1 MSRRGIIRIRIP
13 AIREIKGDN
22 EIPKA
27 KDDNAITI
35 GESPRGGFK
44 NFIVGASQGSKT
56 RMEPDEEQIN
66 LKTANEQTPER
77 VTVKRVKIDD
87 EVIALDVVRRAEKR
101 FVFEIMR
108 DNGNRMVA
116 SSDEHK
122 KAKRAARAGKSIWK
136 RTVKAALKEKLDQ

>member
-1 MSRRGIIRIRIP
+1 
-13 AIREIKGDN
+13 
-22 EIPKA
+22 
-27 KDDNAITI
+27 
-35 GESPRGGFK
+35 
-44 NFIVGASQGSKT
+44 
-56 RMEPDEEQIN
+56 MEPDEEQIN

-108 DNGNRMVA
+108 SDGNRMVA

>member
-1 MSRRGIIRIRIP
+1 M
-13 AIREIKGDN
+13 
-22 EIPKA
+22 
-27 KDDNAITI
+27 
-35 GESPRGGFK
+35 
-44 NFIVGASQGSKT
+44 AS
-56 RMEPDEEQIN
+56 
-66 LKTANEQTPER
+66 EQTLER
-77 VTVKRVKIDD
+77 VTVKRVKIED
-87 EVIALDVVRRAEKR
+87 ETITLDVVRRGEGR